1 MKGWRNGSST
11 SILHLEG
18 FRLIRQSSRG
28 LLFTY
33 IVAPWNYVSTQFR
46 PSSVIVLGG
55 RRFTRLCLETR
66 LEKNLR
72 AESPVSEFTCSN
84 YE

>member
-33 IVAPWNYVSTQFR
+33 IVALELCFNPVPPLLRNCAWWKKVYETLSRDQARKEFEGRVASFRIYV
-46 PSSVIVLGG
+46 
-55 RRFTRLCLETR
+55 LE
-66 LEKNLR
+66 L
-72 AESPVSEFTCSN
+72 
-84 YE
+84 

>member
-33 IVAPWNYVSTQFR
+33 IVAPWNYVSIQFR

-55 RRFTRLCLETR
+55 RKVYETLSRDQARKEFEGRVASFRIYVLE
-66 LEKNLR
+66 L
-72 AESPVSEFTCSN
+72 
-84 YE
+84 